1 MIAASNNQ
9 SGHELLPI
17 GHGMVQQRNTMKI
30 TEDMRPFHAFSVP
43 AVTIPDLKDKIF
55 DEVPWEAMFRGTGS
69 DPGKRDLL
77 ALDAS
82 KMAAWKIDSSYSLWY
97 PTSEDPS
104 GKVAYYGCFFGAE
117 RIEIGDCLRPRALPR
132 ELGLSTDTSVLGLR
146 NIFTSKDY
154 PGAVLFCGHIYM
166 LVNGDAPNAVPP
178 ENLPVALRDETN
190 WRNSISGTSRWQW
203 VLVKEHIVLQEQSIR
218 GRFYPT
224 HRLMP
229 ILDPVRFQHAAQ
241 QGQVDDQFAQLNN
254 RMDGMG
260 RYIGR
265 RRNRM
270 DTLGVSVV
278 HGARLALEPHVREE
292 GNGGLPQQ

>member
-1 MIAASNNQ
+1 
-9 SGHELLPI
+9 
-17 GHGMVQQRNTMKI
+17 MKM

-43 AVTIPDLKDKIF
+43 SVTIPDLKDKIF
-55 DEVPWEAMFRGTGS
+55 DEVPWEAMFRGTGN
-69 DPGKRDLL
+69 DTGKRDLV

-82 KMAAWKIDSSYSLWY
+82 KMAAWKIDSSYSLWS
-97 PTSEDPS
+97 PISEDPS
-104 GKVAYYGCFFGAE
+104 GKVIYYGCFFGAE
-117 RIEIGDCLRPRALPR
+117 RVEIGDCLRPRSLPR
-132 ELGLSTDTSVLGLR
+132 ELGLASDTAVLGLR

-154 PGAVLFCGHIYM
+154 PGAVLFCGHLYM
-166 LVNGDAPNAVPP
+166 LVKGDAPNAVPP
-178 ENLPVALRDETN
+178 DSLPLALRDESN
-190 WRNSISGTSRWQW
+190 WRNSISPTSRWNW
-203 VLVKEHIVLQEQSIR
+203 VLVKENIVLQEQAIR

-229 ILDPVRFQHAAQ
+229 ILDSARFQHAVQ

-265 RRNRM
+265 KRNRM

-278 HGARLALEPHVREE
+278 HGARLALDPHVREE
-292 GNGGLPQQ
+292 GNAGAPQQ